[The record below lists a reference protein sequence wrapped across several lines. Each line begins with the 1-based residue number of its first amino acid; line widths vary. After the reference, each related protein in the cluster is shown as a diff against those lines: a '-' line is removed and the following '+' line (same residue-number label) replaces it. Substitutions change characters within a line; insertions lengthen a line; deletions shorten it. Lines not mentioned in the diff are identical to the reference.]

1 MYLNNTEFMSYSFNH
16 DAIFNRRIYN
26 VIKHYDMDTL
36 PLLKFIHV

>member
-1 MYLNNTEFMSYSFNH
+1 MYINNVEIMSNTFSH
-16 DAIFNRRIYN
+16 EIIFGRRIYN